1 MKPLFHPLPMPA
13 LIGAYTE
20 HVDGVL
26 GLIHD
31 ACDAVVYISHC
42 APIESGYEITV
53 TKKDKWAPLCD
64 GMVTPRFPVR
74 MHVFCDERGNV
85 RKCVGY
91 LCSPLLKP
99 DGEDAGKRYRMD
111 REVPIGNLQC
121 MTDFL
126 LLHLSFGCAVARYM
140 LYITEAIP
148 KHPQIP
154 TIGIELEVSNGFVF
168 KYNGRCAVLKI
179 ERDMSVMLKYQ
190 DRKVALPELP
200 SASGAIDT
208 GASVNGG
215 AMKRDEEDGL
225 FEHYFCDIEK
235 RDVIAGKGIKT
246 HHPTTMLLCAA
257 IAETLFF
264 SPLA

>member
-1 MKPLFHPLPMPA
+1 MQPFE
-13 LIGAYTE
+13 AYTE

-26 GLIHD
+26 GLIHE
-31 ACDAVVYISHC
+31 ACGAVVYVSHFKE
-42 APIESGYEITV
+42 IESGYEIAV

-64 GMVTPRFPVR
+64 RMVTPSFPVR
-74 MHVFCDERGNV
+74 MRVFCNEHGNV

-91 LCSPLLKP
+91 LCSPLVKP
-99 DGEDAGKRYRMD
+99 DGEDAGQNYRMN

-154 TIGIELEVSNGFVF
+154 NIGIELEVNNGFVF

-179 ERDMSVMLKYQ
+179 EPDMSVMLKYQ
-190 DRKVALPELP
+190 GRNVALPELP
-200 SASGAIDT
+200 APSAAIDT

-215 AMKRDEEDGL
+215 AREEDDDGL

-246 HHPTTMLLCAA
+246 HHPTTMTLCAA

-264 SPLA
+264 SP